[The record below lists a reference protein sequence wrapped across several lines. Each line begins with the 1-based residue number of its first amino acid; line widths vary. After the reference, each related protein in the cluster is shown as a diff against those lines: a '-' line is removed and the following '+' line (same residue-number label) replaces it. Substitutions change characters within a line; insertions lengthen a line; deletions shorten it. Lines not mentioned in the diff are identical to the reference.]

1 MGIVHALTR
10 TSPDDS
16 EKSSN
21 YVRTCV
27 QCNDLASSDP
37 GNPGSFQDIHK
48 KVKDLYPHN
57 FEGGKL
63 SINRLLSNH
72 FRIAH
77 SIVLSPITPSGYK
90 FGAFYEGTTMIGKKE
105 RYPSLGCTIMPNGNQ
120 TIQFMH
126 TLGCRYRVK
135 FNAQIADKKYRA
147 CASELEYRSD
157 NCTMSVSLKNPDFM
171 KVNGTLA
178 LYFLQAVSSG
188 LALGVEIACLR
199 DDEIEGQRTIISGAA
214 RYSTGPFTVS
224 TTLGKAGLHVCCHRR
239 ASEQLQLGAEL
250 EVNLRSH
257 ESQGT
262 LVYQIHVPKAD
273 FTFKGMLDSEC
284 TVSGVFEKNLS
295 SIFKSSLLL
304 SGALNHSKG
313 QFRVGIGLNVG

>member
-1 MGIVHALTR
+1 MSREDASSP
-10 TSPDDS
+10 TSTNDS
-16 EKSSN
+16 GNTSN
-21 YVRTCV
+21 DVPTCL
-27 QCNDLASSDP
+27 QCDGLASSDP

-63 SINRLLSNH
+63 LINRILSNH
-72 FRIAH
+72 FRVAH
-77 SIVLSPITPSGYK
+77 SIVLSPITPSGYS
-90 FGAFYEGTTMIGKKE
+90 FGAFYQGTTMIGKKE

-120 TIQFMH
+120 SIQFMH

-135 FNAQIADKKYRA
+135 FDAQIADRKYKA
-147 CASELEYRSD
+147 CATELEYRSD
-157 NCTMSVSLKNPDFM
+157 NCTMSVSLKNPDFL

-188 LALGVEIACLR
+188 LALGVEVACLR
-199 DDEIEGQRTIISGAA
+199 DEKIQGQRTIISGAA
-214 RYSTGPFTVS
+214 RYSTGPLTIS
-224 TTLGKAGLHVCCHRR
+224 TTLGEAGLHVCCHRR

-250 EVNLRSH
+250 EVNLRTH
-257 ESQGT
+257 ESRGT
-262 LVYQIHVPKAD
+262 LVYQINVPKSD
-273 FTFKGMLDSEC
+273 FIFRGLLDSEH

-295 SIFKSSLLL
+295 SIFTSSLLL
-304 SGALNHSKG
+304 SGALNHKKG